1 MVRRIGLLTL
11 GAVVGLSL
19 AACGDDDSP
28 NGASAAPASS
38 TASVTVVAEDI
49 SLSES
54 TYRAEAGPVDIT
66 YRNDGSIEHT
76 LVIEGV
82 DGFKLDVPTN
92 GDVDEGSVDLQS
104 GEYTIYCDVPG
115 HRDAGMEATLE
126 VA

>member
-1 MVRRIGLLTL
+1 MVRRIGLLAL
-11 GAVVGLSL
+11 GAVVGLGL
-19 AACGDDDSP
+19 AACGDGDSP
-28 NGASAAPASS
+28 NAAAPAPSS
-38 TASVTVVAEDI
+38 SNDGVTVIAEDI

-54 TYRAEAGPVDIT
+54 MYRAEAGSVAIT

-82 DGFKLDVPTN
+82 DGFKLDVPAN
-92 GDVDEGSVDLQS
+92 GDVDEGSVDLQP
-104 GEYTIYCDVPG
+104 GEYTIYCDVAG